1 MIIVYYLFRFYRCDG
16 CGLKVLGI
24 LLGNTFAN
32 ERRKKALKVKRAF
45 VGN

>member
-1 MIIVYYLFRFYRCDG
+1 MRDDRERLRDI
-16 CGLKVLGI
+16 
-24 LLGNTFAN
+24 NTFAN

>member
-1 MIIVYYLFRFYRCDG
+1 VLKIVRSPRLSAHPLISYPLY
-16 CGLKVLGI
+16 
-24 LLGNTFAN
+24 NTFAN

>member
-1 MIIVYYLFRFYRCDG
+1 MLVQIDG
-16 CGLKVLGI
+16 GVVRRHGSSLAFI
-24 LLGNTFAN
+24 FFNSINTFAN